1 MAACAKS
8 NCKKPANDK
17 GKPPTLCAD
26 HQRLKAQEDLKQAQQ
41 KKQLE
46 ESLKKTEEA
55 RKEMAL
61 KAKEKEEAAAE
72 KKKQIGEIAVLWNAQ
87 VRKVVNEV
95 KKLRSENPENKGIN
109 AGENGELGTI
119 PGGTGNPISFSLPS
133 TNPHK
138 ISKADVYAKMSG
150 FEGSDSGSFKFRI
163 DGVFVH
169 GH

>member
-87 VRKVVNEV
+87 VRKVVSQV
-95 KKLRSENPENKGIN
+95 KKLRSENPENSTRLKRCCASALRMTSFIGLMSYTAC
-109 AGENGELGTI
+109 AG
-119 PGGTGNPISFSLPS
+119 S
-133 TNPHK
+133 TVWT
-138 ISKADVYAKMSG
+138 A
-150 FEGSDSGSFKFRI
+150 
-163 DGVFVH
+163 
-169 GH
+169 